1 MHARGQQGGWS
12 LLIVLVALAIVAY
25 LARDSLLQAFG
36 TLTRAT
42 TVGDARL
49 PAGARPAQD
58 AATQATPVLAAPVE
72 RAQAVEDLVRRQAEQ
87 MSKQIDA
94 SR

>member
-1 MHARGQQGGWS
+1 MHARGRQGGWS

-36 TLTRAT
+36 MLSRAP
-42 TVGDARL
+42 TVGNARL
-49 PAGARPAQD
+49 PAGVQPASD
-58 AATQATPVLAAPVE
+58 ATQASPVLAAPVE
-72 RAQAVEDLVRRQAEQ
+72 RAHAVEDVVRRQAEQ
-87 MSKQIDA
+87 LGKRIDA